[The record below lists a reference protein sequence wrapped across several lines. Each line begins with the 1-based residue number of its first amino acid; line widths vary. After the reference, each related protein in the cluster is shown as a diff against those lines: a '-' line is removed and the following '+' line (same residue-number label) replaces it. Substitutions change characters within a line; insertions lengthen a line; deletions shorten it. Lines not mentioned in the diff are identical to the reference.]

1 MLRRTLLAAA
11 LCGVLSTAAAQPAM
25 HLSATGTGQV
35 LIYPYYTTHGGLTTV
50 FTVANTT
57 STVRALKV
65 RLLEGV
71 NSKPVLDFNLYM
83 SPFATFA
90 AAVALGGDDTQPARL
105 VTQDR
110 SCTVPAIPAGG
121 LALSTTGFTSA
132 NQDWD
137 SAGTSPARAA
147 VLGSPLRTRDGHIEV
162 IEMGE
167 LRPASPLSIAATFN
181 FMGVPSNCAL
191 LINQWAPGGAW
202 ATNPGTDIQ
211 RPRGGIGGTAALVE
225 AAAGLIYGYA
235 PTAIENFYLDAAA
248 PGALHAAPSSS
259 LPDLRSART
268 TSTSVRVLLHP
279 DAVRETRVETFPA
292 ALPRPD
298 PVSLLLTTARIDS
311 DYSLD
316 PGLGSETEWVFTMP
330 TRRWY
335 VEGSAPQRPFTD
347 AFTPDGRAC
356 ELTGPWFHSRTG
368 ALLPRQGDTPPGII
382 PPPLFPPDPRLT
394 RGFLCASTSA
404 VAARNVGPGQPLRLL
419 RAREDQTGF
428 LLGSFRGWTG
438 FPVAGTLAPVTF
450 DDFDRVV
457 GSGMLRLPLITASGV
472 NPTLV
477 GPSGR
482 RYVGLPLIGLAF
494 TRYIN
499 ANAQPGVLANY
510 SVVTPVITL
519 REESEPPPP

>member
-1 MLRRTLLAAA
+1 MLRRVLFAAA
-11 LCGVLSTAAAQPAM
+11 LSGALSTAAAQPAM
-25 HLSATGTGQV
+25 HLSTTGTGQV
-35 LIYPYYTTHGGLTTV
+35 LIYPYYTTHGGLTTI

-90 AAVALGGDDTQPARL
+90 AAVAPGGDDTQPARL

-121 LALSTTGFTSA
+121 LDLSTTGFTGA

-137 SAGTSPARAA
+137 SVGTLPARAA

-167 LRPASPLSIAATFN
+167 LRPMSPLAGAATVTS
-181 FMGVPSNCAL
+181 MGVPSNCAL

-202 ATNPGTDIQ
+202 TANPGTDIQ

-235 PTAIENFYLDAAA
+235 PTAIENFYLDAEA
-248 PGALHAAPSSS
+248 PSALHTAPAASTPN
-259 LPDLRSART
+259 LASART

-279 DAVRETRVETFPA
+279 DAVHETRVETFPA
-292 ALPRPD
+292 GLPRPD
-298 PVSLLLTTARIDS
+298 PVSLLLTTARVETE
-311 DYSLD
+311 YSLD
-316 PGLGSETEWVFTMP
+316 PAMGSETEWVFTMP

-347 AFTPDGRAC
+347 AFTSDGRAC
-356 ELTGPWFHSRTG
+356 ELTQPRFRTRTG
-368 ALLPRQGDTPPGII
+368 ASLPVVGDQQVVGV
-382 PPPLFPPDPRLT
+382 PLPEPRPW

-438 FPVAGTLAPVTF
+438 TTGATSPPATF

-457 GSGMLRLPLITASGV
+457 GSGMLRLPLMTAVGG
-472 NPTLV
+472 NRTWI

-482 RYVGLPLIGLAF
+482 AYAGLPAIGLAF

-519 REESEPPPP
+519 REESGPIAP

>member
-11 LCGVLSTAAAQPAM
+11 LCGALSTAAAQPAM
-25 HLSATGTGQV
+25 HLSTTGTGQV

-65 RLLEGV
+65 RMLEGV
-71 NSKPVLDFNLYM
+71 NSKPVLDFNLYL

-90 AAVALGGDDTQPARL
+90 AAIAPGGGDDQPARL

-110 SCTVPAIPAGG
+110 ACTVPAIPQAG
-121 LALSTTGFTSA
+121 LAFSTSGFTGA

-147 VLGSPLRTRDGHIEV
+147 LLGSPLRTRDGHIEV

-167 LRPASPLSIAATFN
+167 LRPASLTSNAATIN
-181 FMGVPSNCAL
+181 SMGVPSNCAL
-191 LINQWAPGGAW
+191 LTREWLPGGTW
-202 ATNPGTDIQ
+202 ATDPAMDIQ
-211 RPRGGIGGTAALVE
+211 RPKGGISGTAALVE
-225 AAAGLIYGYA
+225 ATSGLIYGYA
-235 PTAIENFYLDAAA
+235 PTAIENFYLDATA
-248 PGALHAAPSSS
+248 PGALHTVPLAPTPN
-259 LPDLRSART
+259 LTSART

-292 ALPRPD
+292 GLPRPD
-298 PVSLLLTTARIDS
+298 PVSLLLTTARVES

-316 PGLGSETEWVFTMP
+316 PALGSETEWVFTMP

-356 ELTGPWFHSRTG
+356 ELTEPRFRSRTG
-368 ALLPRQGDTPPGII
+368 GPLPVQGDTPPGLI
-382 PPPLFPPDPRLT
+382 PPPLFPPDRRLT

-438 FPVAGTLAPVTF
+438 FPGNLAPATF

-457 GSGMLRLPLITASGV
+457 GSGMLRLPLMTAAGV
-472 NPTLV
+472 DRTWI

-482 RYVGLPLIGLAF
+482 AYAGLPLIGLSF

-510 SVVTPVITL
+510 SLATPVITL
-519 REESEPPPP
+519 RAESDPMPP

>member
-1 MLRRTLLAAA
+1 
-11 LCGVLSTAAAQPAM
+11 M
-25 HLSATGTGQV
+25 HLSTSGTGQV

-65 RLLEGV
+65 RMLEGV

-90 AAVALGGDDTQPARL
+90 AAIASGSGDDQPARL

-121 LALSTTGFTSA
+121 LAFSTSGFTGA

-137 SAGTSPARAA
+137 STGTAPARAA
-147 VLGSPLRTRDGHIEV
+147 QLGSPLRTRDGHIEV

-167 LRPASPLSIAATFN
+167 LRPFSPPSNAATFN
-181 FMGVPSNCAL
+181 SLGTPANCAL
-191 LINQWAPGGAW
+191 LVNQWAPGGTW
-202 ATNPGTDIQ
+202 ATNPVTDIQ
-211 RPRGGIGGTAALVE
+211 RPRGGIGGTVALVE

-259 LPDLRSART
+259 LPNLTSART
-268 TSTSVRVLLHP
+268 TATSVRVQLHAFA
-279 DAVRETRVETFPA
+279 DQEARVETFPA
-292 ALPRPD
+292 GLPRPD
-298 PVSLLLTTARIDS
+298 PVSLLLTTARIES
-311 DYSLD
+311 EYSLD
-316 PGLGSETEWVFTMP
+316 PALGSETEWLFTMP

-368 ALLPRQGDTPPGII
+368 ALLPRQGDTPPGTI

-457 GSGMLRLPLITASGV
+457 GSGMLRLPVASGGPATRRV
-472 NPTLV
+472 V

-482 RYVGLPLIGLAF
+482 VYLGLPMIGVAF

-499 ANAQPGVLANY
+499 ANVQPGVLANY
-510 SVVTPVITL
+510 SLATPVITL
-519 REESEPPPP
+519 REEFEPIPP

>member
-11 LCGVLSTAAAQPAM
+11 LSGALSSAVAQPAM
-25 HLSATGTGQV
+25 HLSTTGTGQV

-65 RLLEGV
+65 RMLEGV
-71 NSKPVLDFNLYM
+71 NSKPVLDFNLYL

-90 AAVALGGDDTQPARL
+90 AAIAPGGGDDQPARL

-110 SCTVPAIPAGG
+110 ACTVPAIPPGG
-121 LALSTTGFTSA
+121 LAFSTSGFTGP

-137 SAGTSPARAA
+137 PAGTPPDRAA
-147 VLGSPLRTRDGHIEV
+147 LLASPLRTRDGHIEV

-167 LRPASPLSIAATFN
+167 LRFQSPPANAATITAQE
-181 FMGVPSNCAL
+181 VPSNCAL
-191 LINQWAPGGAW
+191 LASLWAPSGAW
-202 ATNPGTDIQ
+202 AVNPTTDVQ
-211 RPRGGIGGTAALVE
+211 RPRGGLGGTAALVE

-235 PTAIENFYLDAAA
+235 PTAIENFYLDATA
-248 PGALHAAPSSS
+248 PGALHTAPSSS
-259 LPDLRSART
+259 LPDLTSART
-268 TSTSVRVLLHP
+268 TTTSVRVLLHS
-279 DAVRETRVETFPA
+279 DAERETRVEVFPA
-292 ALPRPD
+292 GLPRPD
-298 PVSLLLTTARIDS
+298 PVSLLLTTARVETE
-311 DYSLD
+311 YSLD
-316 PGLGSETEWVFTMP
+316 PALGSETEWVFAMP
-330 TRRWY
+330 TRRWH
-335 VEGSAPQRPFTD
+335 VEGGAPQRPFTD

-356 ELTGPWFHSRTG
+356 ELTEPRFRSRTG
-368 ALLPRQGDTPPGII
+368 GPLPVQGDTPPGFI
-382 PPPLFPPDPRLT
+382 PPPLSPPDRRLT

-438 FPVAGTLAPVTF
+438 FPGNLAPATF

-457 GSGMLRLPLITASGV
+457 GSGMLRLPLMTAAGV
-472 NPTLV
+472 NRTWI

-482 RYVGLPLIGLAF
+482 AYAGLPLIGLSF

-510 SVVTPVITL
+510 SVATPVITL
-519 REESEPPPP
+519 RAESDPMPP

>member
-1 MLRRTLLAAA
+1 MLRRLAITTAITTA
-11 LCGVLSTAAAQPAM
+11 IACLSSTAAAQPAM
-25 HLSATGTGQV
+25 HLSTSGTGQV

-57 STVRALKV
+57 STVKALKV
-65 RLLEGV
+65 RMLEGV
-71 NSKPVLDFNLYM
+71 NSKPALDFNLYL

-90 AAVALGGDDTQPARL
+90 AAIASGGGDDQPARL

-121 LALSTTGFTSA
+121 LAFSTSGFTGA

-137 SAGTSPARAA
+137 SSGTTPARAA
-147 VLGSPLRTRDGHIEV
+147 QLGSPLRTRDGHIEV
-162 IEMGE
+162 IEMGV
-167 LRPASPLSIAATFN
+167 LNPGSALAAAATFN
-181 FMGVPSNCAL
+181 FLGVPSNCAL
-191 LINQWAPGGAW
+191 LINQWAPGGTW
-202 ATNPGTDIQ
+202 ATNPVTDIQ
-211 RPRGGIGGTAALVE
+211 RPRGGIGGTVALVE

-259 LPDLRSART
+259 LPSLTSART
-268 TSTSVRVLLHP
+268 TATSVRVQLHAFA
-279 DAVRETRVETFPA
+279 DQEVRVEVFPA
-292 ALPRPD
+292 GLPRPD
-298 PVSLLLTTARIDS
+298 PVSLLLTTARVES
-311 DYSLD
+311 EYSLD
-316 PGLGSETEWVFTMP
+316 PALGSETEWVFTMP

-335 VEGSAPQRPFTD
+335 IEGSAPQGPFTD

-356 ELTGPWFHSRTG
+356 EIAEPRFRTRTG
-368 ALLPRQGDTPPGII
+368 TQLPFVGEQLIG
-382 PPPLFPPDPRLT
+382 PLPPDPRGR

-428 LLGSFRGWTG
+428 LLGSFRGFTG
-438 FPVAGTLAPVTF
+438 STGATTPPATF

-457 GSGMLRLPLITASGV
+457 GSGIFRLPVASGGPATRRV
-472 NPTLV
+472 V

-482 RYVGLPLIGLAF
+482 FYSGLPLIGLTF

-510 SVVTPVITL
+510 SVAVPVITL
-519 REESEPPPP
+519 REEFEPIPP

>member
-1 MLRRTLLAAA
+1 
-11 LCGVLSTAAAQPAM
+11 M
-25 HLSATGTGQV
+25 HLSTSGTGQV

-65 RLLEGV
+65 RMLEGV

-90 AAVALGGDDTQPARL
+90 AAIASGGGDDQPARL

-121 LALSTTGFTSA
+121 LAFSTSGFTGA

-137 SAGTSPARAA
+137 SSGTTPARAA
-147 VLGSPLRTRDGHIEV
+147 QLGSPLRTRDGHIEV

-167 LRPASPLSIAATFN
+167 LRPLSPPSNAATFN
-181 FMGVPSNCAL
+181 SLGTPANCAL
-191 LINQWAPGGAW
+191 LINQWAPGGTW
-202 ATNPGTDIQ
+202 ATNPVTDIQ
-211 RPRGGIGGTAALVE
+211 RPRGGIGGTVALVE

-259 LPDLRSART
+259 LPNLTSART
-268 TSTSVRVLLHP
+268 TATSVRVQLHAFA
-279 DAVRETRVETFPA
+279 DQEARVEVFPA
-292 ALPRPD
+292 GLPRPD
-298 PVSLLLTTARIDS
+298 PVTLMLTAARVES
-311 DYSLD
+311 EYSLD
-316 PGLGSETEWVFTMP
+316 PALGSETEWVFTMP

-335 VEGSAPQRPFTD
+335 VEGSTPQRPFTD

-356 ELTGPWFHSRTG
+356 ELTEPRFRTRTG
-368 ALLPRQGDTPPGII
+368 TQLPVVGDQLIVGV
-382 PPPLFPPDPRLT
+382 PLPEPRPR

-438 FPVAGTLAPVTF
+438 STGITIAPATF

-457 GSGMLRLPLITASGV
+457 GSGMFRLPLANAAGV
-472 NPTLV
+472 NRTLI

-482 RYVGLPLIGLAF
+482 AYRGLPVIGLSF

-510 SVVTPVITL
+510 SLATPVITL
-519 REESEPPPP
+519 REEFEPIPP

>member
-11 LCGVLSTAAAQPAM
+11 LSGALASTLPIAAAQPAM
-25 HLSATGTGQV
+25 HLSTTGTGQV

-50 FTVANTT
+50 FTIANTT
-57 STVRALKV
+57 STVKALKV
-65 RLLEGV
+65 RMLEGV

-90 AAVALGGDDTQPARL
+90 AAIAPGNGDDQPARL

-110 SCTVPAIPAGG
+110 SCTVPAIPPGG
-121 LALSTTGFTSA
+121 LAFSTTGFTGA

-137 SAGTSPARAA
+137 SFGTPPERAA
-147 VLGSPLRTRDGHIEV
+147 LLASPLRTRDGHIEV
-162 IEMGE
+162 IEMGV
-167 LRPASPLSIAATFN
+167 LRSMSAAANAATITWQ
-181 FMGVPSNCAL
+181 GTPSNCGL
-191 LINQWAPGGAW
+191 LAGLWSAGGAW
-202 ATNPGTDIQ
+202 TANSATDVEL
-211 RPRGGIGGTAALVE
+211 PRGGLGGTAALVE

-235 PTAIENFYLDAAA
+235 PTAIEHFYLDAAA

-259 LPDLRSART
+259 LPDLTSART

-279 DAVRETRVETFPA
+279 DAERETRVEVFPSGM
-292 ALPRPD
+292 PRPD
-298 PVSLLLTTARIDS
+298 PVSLLLMTARVES

-316 PGLGSETEWVFTMP
+316 PVLGSETEWIFTMP
-330 TRRWY
+330 TRRWS
-335 VEGSAPQRPFTD
+335 VDGSAPQLPFTD

-356 ELTGPWFHSRTG
+356 ELAEPRFRTRAG
-368 ALLPRQGDTPPGII
+368 VPLPVVGDQLVGGVLPPE
-382 PPPLFPPDPRLT
+382 PRPR
-394 RGFLCASTSA
+394 RGFLCAATSA
-404 VAARNVGPGQPLRLL
+404 VAARNVAPGQPLRLL

-428 LLGSFRGWTG
+428 LLGSFRGWTSSTG
-438 FPVAGTLAPVTF
+438 ATTPPATF

-457 GSGMLRLPLITASGV
+457 GSGIFRLPLASVSGI
-472 NPTLV
+472 NRTLI

-482 RYVGLPLIGLAF
+482 RYQGLPLLGLSF

-510 SVVTPVITL
+510 SLAQPVMTM
-519 REESEPPPP
+519 RAESVPP